1 MQLRMQRVGKKLHW
15 QSHPDR
21 QNSLDNLIRP
31 KSGRADSALRE
42 RVVR

>member
-21 QNSLDNLIRP
+21 QNSLDNLIQAM
-31 KSGRADSALRE
+31 RARTDSAVRE

>member
-1 MQLRMQRVGKKLHW
+1 MQLRMQRVGKKRHG

-21 QNSLDNLIRP
+21 QNSLDNLIQA